1 MKKRTSVYFA
11 RLFALIALLGAIAAV
26 YFVATNALD
35 EDATKPSKAERQQ
48 QQKEEQAE
56 EPKPKI
62 KAATYEVE
70 SGDTLTR
77 ISYLSGVKVTKLLEL
92 NPEIDAQNLTI
103 GQIIKLR

>member
-11 RLFALIALLGAIAAV
+11 RLFAFLALLAAIAAV

-35 EDATKPSKAERQQ
+35 EDSSKPTKQERRQE
-48 QQKEEQAE
+48 QKEKQAE
-56 EPKPKI
+56 EPEPKI
-62 KAATYEVE
+62 KAATYEVQ

-77 ISYLSGVKVTKLLEL
+77 ISHLSGVKVTKLVEL